1 MPKDNQH
8 ITFLNNYFNSLLN
21 PDILT
26 ETTKQTAIRCNAA
39 HIPPTTS
46 GVDGVDSQI
55 VGRYEWTLILMI
67 SHEANVNTD
76 ISANVEDAL
85 VTNLEQSASNSGS

>member
-1 MPKDNQH
+1 LELKIKREIDKMPKDNQH

-55 VGRYEWTLILMI
+55 VGRYE
-67 SHEANVNTD
+67 
-76 ISANVEDAL
+76 
-85 VTNLEQSASNSGS
+85 